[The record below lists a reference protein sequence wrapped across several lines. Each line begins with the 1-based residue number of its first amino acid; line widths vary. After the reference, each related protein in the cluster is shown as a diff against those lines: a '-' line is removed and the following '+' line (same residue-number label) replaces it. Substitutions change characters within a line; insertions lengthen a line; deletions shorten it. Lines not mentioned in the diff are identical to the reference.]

1 MFTWICPQCGAEV
14 PPSYSDCPQCAERKA
29 QQGGASASPQPAPPA
44 QPAAPVAPAP
54 QPVATPLPPQPPP
67 PPQVV
72 PASSQYAPGQPGV
85 QYVYVKQGLPAWAVT
100 LMVALGLVIVGGALY
115 YYVGNSRRSV
125 AATPDA
131 PVLETV
137 KEGTSQASTPAP
149 AASKFIEVTGIR
161 IYEEARKPVVRFMV
175 INHSQADLP
184 GVSGTILLRAPG
196 KDEPIASIPLKLS
209 SLGPYEGKDITA
221 PLKTKLRAYE
231 MPDWQFI
238 KVETQLV
245 AQ

>member
-14 PPSYSDCPQCAERKA
+14 PPSYNDCPQCAERKA
-29 QQGGASASPQPAPPA
+29 QQEAAAAAPQPAPPT
-44 QPAAPVAPAP
+44 QPAAPVAP
-54 QPVATPLPPQPPP
+54 VPPQPAMAPPPPHYAPP
-67 PPQVV
+67 PPQYV
-72 PASSQYAPGQPGV
+72 PGQPGV

-115 YYVGNSRRSV
+115 YYVGNNRRPM

-137 KEGTSQASTPAP
+137 GEATPQASTPAP

-184 GVSGTILLRAPG
+184 GVSGTILLKAPG

>member
-14 PPSYSDCPQCAERKA
+14 PPSYNDCPQCAERKA
-29 QQGGASASPQPAPPA
+29 QQQAAPAAA
-44 QPAAPVAPAP
+44 QPAAAAP
-54 QPVATPLPPQPPP
+54 PPQFAPP
-67 PPQVV
+67 PPQAQ
-72 PASSQYAPGQPGV
+72 PAPAPPQYGAGQPGV

-100 LMVALGLVIVGGALY
+100 LMVALGLVIIGGGLY
-115 YYVGNSRRSV
+115 YYVGNNRRPAV
-125 AATPDA
+125 TTAQEQ

-137 KEGTSQASTPAP
+137 KEGAKAPAAAP

-161 IYEEARKPVVRFMV
+161 IFEEARKPMVRFMV

-184 GVSGTILLRAPG
+184 GVSGTVLLKAAG
-196 KDEPIASIPLKLS
+196 KDDPIASIPLKLS
-209 SLGPYEGKDITA
+209 GLGPYEGKDITA

-238 KVETQLV
+238 KVETQLE

>member
-14 PPSYSDCPQCAERKA
+14 PPSYNDCPQCAERAA
-29 QQGGASASPQPAPPA
+29 QQQAA
-44 QPAAPVAPAP
+44 PAAPAAQPRYAPA
-54 QPVATPLPPQPPP
+54 TP
-67 PPQVV
+67 
-72 PASSQYAPGQPGV
+72 QYAGGQPGV

-100 LMVALGLVIVGGALY
+100 LLVALGLVIVGGALY
-115 YYVGNSRRSV
+115 YYAGNHRRPAV
-125 AATPDA
+125 AADEA

-137 KEGTSQASTPAP
+137 KEGTGKAPAAAP

-161 IYEEARKPVVRFMV
+161 IFEESRKPVVRFMV
-175 INHSQADLP
+175 INHSQADLS
-184 GVSGTILLRAPG
+184 GVSGTILLKAPG
-196 KDEPIASIPLKLS
+196 KDDPIASIPLKLS

-238 KVETQLV
+238 KVETRLE